1 MNVNELFDIMWNSG
15 LTGLMQETGIQGD
28 ALAQIE
34 VIVLGTAAVTGI
46 LLCLL
51 GLKIVRVWA
60 ALTGLAS
67 GFTAGVTAGTM
78 LGLNEMG
85 ILIAGAVSGIILAV
99 LGAVLYRVGVFLL
112 VFISVSCFCIYV
124 INPQDWILAAVCLAI
139 GLLAG
144 ILAIWFTV
152 ILTILSTSISGAALA
167 GSAVYYLLPMTG
179 ELILIALCAVFCIIG
194 IFVQLLLE
202 SRKQKKKNLRKAAEI
217 REERSTADEVEKA
230 RAMMENL
237 NQISDEDD
245 LTIIESSDDESEE
258 NE

>member
-85 ILIAGAVSGIILAV
+85 ILIA
-99 LGAVLYRVGVFLL
+99 
-112 VFISVSCFCIYV
+112 
-124 INPQDWILAAVCLAI
+124 
-139 GLLAG
+139 
-144 ILAIWFTV
+144 
-152 ILTILSTSISGAALA
+152 
-167 GSAVYYLLPMTG
+167 
-179 ELILIALCAVFCIIG
+179 
-194 IFVQLLLE
+194 
-202 SRKQKKKNLRKAAEI
+202 
-217 REERSTADEVEKA
+217 
-230 RAMMENL
+230 
-237 NQISDEDD
+237 
-245 LTIIESSDDESEE
+245 
-258 NE
+258 